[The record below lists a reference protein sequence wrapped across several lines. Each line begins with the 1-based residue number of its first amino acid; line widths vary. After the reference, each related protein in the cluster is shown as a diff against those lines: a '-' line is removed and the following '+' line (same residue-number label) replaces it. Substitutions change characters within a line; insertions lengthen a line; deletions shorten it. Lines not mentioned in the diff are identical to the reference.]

1 MNRLTLDQQIIAMD
15 WTKLNRKQIKAQL
28 TEWLR
33 YYDKQQLCDLIY
45 KSHHSIPPKLTK
57 VMDSI
62 NMIYASVYDQECE
75 A

>member
-1 MNRLTLDQQIIAMD
+1 MILNLEQHIKTTNWQL
-15 WTKLNRKQIKAQL
+15 LNRKQIKAQL